1 MSHSLSAA
9 IASSPDDKAA
19 IPHPQ
24 ATRLADLEA
33 GASAVI
39 GSIGAESELRLRMH
53 ALGLIPGR
61 RVQVVRKAPFH
72 GPMQVRSGHTCLLIR
87 LEEARSINLEQYS

>member
-1 MSHSLSAA
+1 MSNSLSAA
-9 IASSPDDKAA
+9 IASSPEDRAEA
-19 IPHPQ
+19 PRPR
-24 ATRLADLEA
+24 AVRLSDLDA

-39 GSIGAESELRLRMH
+39 GVIGAESELRLRMH